1 VSLLTRKHSYDKLAD
16 IPFFAGWTND
26 ELAHID
32 RVAEWVDYQ
41 PLEHLIK
48 QGTTGY
54 EFIVILSG
62 EVDVVIDG
70 HVIATLGP
78 GDHVGEMA
86 LLDGS
91 PRTASVIAKS
101 SVKAL
106 LVASREFRALVDQ
119 VPSLDRKLLISLTQR
134 LRENEAHQH

>member
-1 VSLLTRKHSYDKLAD
+1 MSLLSRKHSYDKLAD
-16 IPFFAGWTND
+16 IPFFSGWTQD
-26 ELAHID
+26 ELAHVD
-32 RVAEWVDYQ
+32 RAAEWVTYK

-54 EFIVILSG
+54 EFIVILEG

-70 HVIATLGP
+70 HVIAALGA

-91 PRTASVIAKS
+91 PRNASVIAKTE
-101 SVKAL
+101 VRAL
-106 LVASREFRALVDQ
+106 LVGSREFRALVDQ

-134 LRENEAHQH
+134 LRQAHPKD